1 MHRSSIQSLPA
12 KTLARQ
18 AARAI
23 LADPWFSDPA
33 QAPMLFGFDTSRGD
47 FTSTLTHGMAIDVK
61 LDRSIIR
68 FALVGTDWEPA
79 IKYSRV
85 VL

>member
-33 QAPMLFGFDTSRGD
+33 QAPMVRFPFWWNVLLRPKLIGGLAFSRTSD
-47 FTSTLTHGMAIDVK
+47 AD
-61 LDRSIIR
+61 
-68 FALVGTDWEPA
+68 
-79 IKYSRV
+79 
-85 VL
+85 